1 MIKTTFLGSVYKP
14 ELNIIGDIIITV
26 PFQTLQRLLHLMA
39 IHAPGRRVL
48 SSTPF
53 WWEVNK
59 YNICLPVLVQVE
71 KN

>member
-1 MIKTTFLGSVYKP
+1 MIKTTFLGLVYKP

-53 WWEVNK
+53 
-59 YNICLPVLVQVE
+59 
-71 KN
+71 